1 MLFQTP
7 PPPPVPSPAVRP
19 SPPSIQASAP
29 VQTSPDRDLAIPGF
43 NAHPLKA
50 SVRAAS
56 GHPYFAV
63 MVAGSGPTD
72 RNWTNPL
79 LPASYAGR
87 DFAGWLAR
95 LGIGSLRYDKR
106 FIGSK
111 DPSLDIS
118 LDAQVGDIKAALAA
132 ARALPEAKGR
142 KLLLVGHSEGALL
155 SLLCWSQADALLLLE
170 PPAQSMARTIQA
182 QLKLQLPPET
192 AKANLEFM
200 ESVLS
205 AIRAG
210 HPTPAAGKDVYPALE
225 RLAKALMAKESL
237 GFVQATLDLD
247 PLALAQRAGVPCAIT
262 WGEKDVQTWKPER
275 LPEGFRV
282 PVIELKD
289 ANHLLKLEPR
299 PREGLNG
306 ANAASAYG
314 DDTPLAD
321 LSALGDWLRALK

>member
-1 MLFQTP
+1 MPFQTP
-7 PPPPVPSPAVRP
+7 PPPPPPLPKTVPAL
-19 SPPSIQASAP
+19 QARAP
-29 VQTSPDRDLAIPGF
+29 VQASLDRDLTVPGF
-43 NAHPLKA
+43 NGHPLKA

-72 RNWTNPL
+72 RNWSNPL
-79 LPASYAGR
+79 MPASCGGR
-87 DFAGWLAR
+87 DFAAWLAKQ
-95 LGIGSLRYDKR
+95 GIGSLRYDKR

-111 DPSLDIS
+111 DASLDIS
-118 LDAQVGDIKAALAA
+118 LDAQAGDIKAALAA

-170 PPAQSMARTIQA
+170 PPSRSMARTIQA
-182 QLKLQLPPET
+182 QLALQLPEAT
-192 AKANLEFM
+192 AKANLDYMDAVFA
-200 ESVLS
+200 

-210 HPTPAAGKDVYPALE
+210 QPTPAAGKDVFPALE
-225 RLAKALMAKESL
+225 RLGKALMAKESL

-247 PLALAQRAGVPCAIT
+247 PLQLVQRAGVPCAIT

-275 LPEGFRV
+275 LPDGFRI

-289 ANHLLKLEPR
+289 ANHLLKREPR

-306 ANAASAYG
+306 ANAGSAYG
-314 DDTPLAD
+314 DDTPMAD
-321 LSALGDWLRALK
+321 LSALADWLRALK